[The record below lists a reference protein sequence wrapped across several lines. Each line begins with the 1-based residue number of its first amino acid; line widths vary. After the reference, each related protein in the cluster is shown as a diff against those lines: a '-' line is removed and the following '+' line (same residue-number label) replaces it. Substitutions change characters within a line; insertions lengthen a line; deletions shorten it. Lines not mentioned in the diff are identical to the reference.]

1 MVRSLTLSQVT
12 MPDESQG
19 FQEKGRPGDEAS
31 QVSAVPDIMVVSS
44 DRKSKITRGN
54 NLELDD
60 FGQSAQRGD
69 VNILQSGLGESQA
82 PVEVGVAKIAQAP
95 EPLMANSLLKG
106 TGVTLQA
113 TDHDVPVSSPSD
125 KLKTDNSTNGCSDS
139 DYSSAKSSPG
149 YACTSFSTDLC
160 EDEVSQL
167 DGGSLEK
174 SNPIPPVNFSEHTL
188 DNNTKN
194 SPDANKDISKIDLTI
209 EPKAENSIDDSLKV
223 YQTRDSIDFKWDEM
237 DGDEDRRST
246 QSKRTLKEDMCCCYQ
261 TIHRAF
267 LHCVEE
273 TPAMVSGLVLSLAFC
288 VVIIILIPT
297 TRVRHGQCVCVSV
310 CVCVCVC
317 VCM

>member
-44 DRKSKITRGN
+44 DGKSKITRGN

-95 EPLMANSLLKG
+95 EPLTANSLLKG

-317 VCM
+317 M

>member
-19 FQEKGRPGDEAS
+19 FQEKGKPGDEAS

-44 DRKSKITRGN
+44 DGKSKITRGN

-317 VCM
+317 M

>member
-31 QVSAVPDIMVVSS
+31 QVSSVPDIMVVSS
-44 DRKSKITRGN
+44 NGKSKITGGN
-54 NLELDD
+54 DLELDD
-60 FGQSAQRGD
+60 FGQSAQRSD
-69 VNILQSGLGESQA
+69 MNILQSGLGESQA

-113 TDHDVPVSSPSD
+113 TDHDAPVNSPSD
-125 KLKTDNSTNGCSDS
+125 RLKTDNSTNGCSDS

-149 YACTSFSTDLC
+149 HACTSFSTDLC
-160 EDEVSQL
+160 GEELSKL
-167 DGGSLEK
+167 DRSSLEK
-174 SNPIPPVNFSEHTL
+174 TNPIPPVNFSEHSL
-188 DNNTKN
+188 DKNIKN
-194 SPDANKDISKIDLTI
+194 SPDADTDISKTDLTI
-209 EPKAENSIDDSLKV
+209 EPKAENSINDSLKV

-237 DGDEDRRST
+237 DGDEDRQST
-246 QSKRTLKEDMCCCYQ
+246 ESKRTLKEDMCCCYQ
-261 TIHRAF
+261 AIHRAF

-288 VVIIILIPT
+288 VVIIVLIPT
-297 TRVRHGQCVCVSV
+297 TGRVRHR
-310 CVCVCVC
+310 
-317 VCM
+317 

>member
-1 MVRSLTLSQVT
+1 

-44 DRKSKITRGN
+44 DGKSKITRGN

-297 TRVRHGQCVCVSV
+297 TRVRHGQCVCA
-310 CVCVCVC
+310 CLFVC